1 MSKRRHES
9 LPMWQFYIDKT
20 QKVVII
26 NVRFKGVTVRQAL
39 PRSLRR
45 AQAYGDVCFLLHRKV
60 VFRMSF
66 LQMFKRGPQ
75 AKRPKEV
82 RENVVYAPVEGEL
95 IPLGQV
101 DDEAFASGSLG
112 DGCAIRPTDGTVYA
126 PVSGTVKMVFP
137 TGHAVGIVSTAGME
151 LLIHVGINTVEMNGA
166 GFHALVSAGQTVQA
180 GDPLLT
186 FDRAKIR
193 EAGYDST
200 VIMVAGNGK
209 DFPPFQ
215 MRPPQTVAA
224 MAEAFSF

>member
-1 MSKRRHES
+1 MSKHRYES
-9 LPMWQFYIDKT
+9 LPKRQFYIDKT

-26 NVRFKGVTVRQAL
+26 NARFKGVTVRQAL

-66 LQMFKRGPQ
+66 LQIFKRGPQ
-75 AKRPKEV
+75 AKHPKEV

-126 PVSGTVKMVFP
+126 
-137 TGHAVGIVSTAGME
+137 
-151 LLIHVGINTVEMNGA
+151 
-166 GFHALVSAGQTVQA
+166 GFHVLVSAGQTVQV
-180 GDPLLT
+180 GVPLLT

-215 MRPPQTVAA
+215 MRPPRTVAA

>member
-66 LQMFKRGPQ
+66 LQMFKRGSQ
-75 AKRPKEV
+75 AKHPKEV
-82 RENVVYAPVEGEL
+82 RENVVYAPVEGEM

-101 DDEAFASGSLG
+101 DDEAFAQPFAGVHPSDDEAEVADASL
-112 DGCAIRPTDGTVYA
+112 
-126 PVSGTVKMVFP
+126 PVHG
-137 TGHAVGIVSTAGME
+137 
-151 LLIHVGINTVEMNGA
+151 
-166 GFHALVSAGQTVQA
+166 
-180 GDPLLT
+180 
-186 FDRAKIR
+186 RC
-193 EAGYDST
+193 
-200 VIMVAGNGK
+200 
-209 DFPPFQ
+209 
-215 MRPPQTVAA
+215 
-224 MAEAFSF
+224 

>member
-1 MSKRRHES
+1 
-9 LPMWQFYIDKT
+9 
-20 QKVVII
+20 
-26 NVRFKGVTVRQAL
+26 
-39 PRSLRR
+39 
-45 AQAYGDVCFLLHRKV
+45 
-60 VFRMSF
+60 MSF

-75 AKRPKEV
+75 AKHPKEV

-137 TGHAVGIVSTAGME
+137 TGHAVGIVSTA
-151 LLIHVGINTVEMNGA
+151 
-166 GFHALVSAGQTVQA
+166 LVSAGQTVQA

-215 MRPPQTVAA
+215 MRPPRTVAA